1 MIELLLNAESQL
13 ALGLLDQAERTYRTV
28 LEADP
33 RNAIAAVGL
42 SRVALEHGDE
52 AGAHALA
59 RAALEI
65 DPANATARRMLDRLD
80 EVARYR
86 DAAVA
91 GLAAA
96 AAAPGPAD
104 APPDPPAAPPAD
116 DPGAMIRASG
126 ILGAQPE
133 GPSGARAAGA
143 RDDSTNREHEE
154 SSPGTVDSAPGNA
167 ESAPGTAT
175 ASRPALPSAAEHGS
189 STDNQRTG
197 GGAGNHAGATTPL
210 TTAAPAEA
218 APARP
223 GLLRRIFRRS

>member
-42 SRVALEHGDE
+42 SRVALERGDE

-65 DPANATARRMLDRLD
+65 DPENATAGRMLDRLA

-86 DAAVA
+86 EAAI
-91 GLAAA
+91 
-96 AAAPGPAD
+96 
-104 APPDPPAAPPAD
+104 AAPPA
-116 DPGAMIRASG
+116 
-126 ILGAQPE
+126 
-133 GPSGARAAGA
+133 
-143 RDDSTNREHEE
+143 T
-154 SSPGTVDSAPGNA
+154 
-167 ESAPGTAT
+167 
-175 ASRPALPSAAEHGS
+175 
-189 STDNQRTG
+189 
-197 GGAGNHAGATTPL
+197 AGATWAPDGDAAPEPGPAPPAEPGHEPEL
-210 TTAAPAEA
+210 PPTTAAPAEA

-223 GLLRRIFRRS
+223 GLLRRILRRS